1 MSEIPLTCVL
11 CPKGCDLNL
20 EAGCPKGEAYL
31 LQERQDPRRTVLTS
45 VLIRDGTRPVVSVKS
60 SLPVPLPML
69 RPVAAELSR
78 RSVQAPVSI
87 GQVLFTDILET
98 GADILA
104 TRAVP
109 RA

>member
-1 MSEIPLTCVL
+1 
-11 CPKGCDLNL
+11 
-20 EAGCPKGEAYL
+20 
-31 LQERQDPRRTVLTS
+31 
-45 VLIRDGTRPVVSVKS
+45 
-60 SLPVPLPML
+60 ML

-98 GADILA
+98 GADIIA